1 MTGFGLF
8 VRAYMLISITAFI
21 AVIDESCKHGMD
33 PEEFTMILLK
43 EIIEFFGFH

>member
-8 VRAYMLISITAFI
+8 IRVYILVSITASI
-21 AVIDESCKHGMD
+21 AVIDESCKQGMN
-33 PEEFTMILLK
+33 PEEFTMTLLK